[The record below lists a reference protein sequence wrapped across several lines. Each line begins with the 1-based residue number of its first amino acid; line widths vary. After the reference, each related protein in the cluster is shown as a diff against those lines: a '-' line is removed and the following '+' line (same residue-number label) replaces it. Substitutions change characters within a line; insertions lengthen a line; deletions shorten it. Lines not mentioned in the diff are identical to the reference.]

1 MDEVIEKDAEFEK
14 ELDASS
20 SARGRLKRKLT
31 EQNPEFAK
39 VFEDQTPEQRAWG
52 KLIGMLILAKSN
64 EQVELAFDWIRDE
77 TNEGVEMT
85 NTQKAVAFF
94 HAIAS
99 LGVDGAHYRMLRRM
113 YIKANTN
120 E

>member
-1 MDEVIEKDAEFEK
+1 MDEVEKKDEEFES
-14 ELDASS
+14 ELDKAS

-39 VFEDQTPEQRAWG
+39 VFEEQTPEQRAWG
-52 KLIGMLILAKSN
+52 KLIGMLILSKSN
-64 EQVELAFDWIRDE
+64 DDVEKAFDWIRDE
-77 TNEGVEMT
+77 INEGVEMT

-99 LGVDGAHYRMLRRM
+99 LGVDGAHYRILRRM

>member
-1 MDEVIEKDAEFEK
+1 MDETAKVDKEFEE
-14 ELDASS
+14 ELDKSGS
-20 SARGRLKRKLT
+20 KRGKLRKKLT
-31 EQNPEFAK
+31 EQNPEFVK
-39 VFEDQTPEQRAWG
+39 MFEEQTPEQRAWG

-64 EQVELAFDWIRDE
+64 DQVEEAFEWIRDS
-77 TNEGVEMT
+77 TNEGVDLT

-99 LGVDGAHYRMLRRM
+99 LGVDAAHYRMLRRM
-113 YIKANTN
+113 YIQANTN